1 MNLILASKSPRRI
14 EMFRNHGFDPV
25 VIPSAYEENIPPGLT
40 PAETVMFLSLHKAL
54 SVKIELDG
62 SKEDYLIVSADTIV
76 VNDNIILGK
85 PTDEKDAYSML
96 RALSGRSHDV
106 LTGVCLLGS
115 HSLKCFYE
123 VSTVWLM
130 DLPEDELRAY
140 IATDEPYDKA
150 GGYAIQETFS
160 RYVTHVEGDI
170 DNIIGFP
177 FKRFL
182 KELP

>member
-1 MNLILASKSPRRI
+1 
-14 EMFRNHGFDPV
+14 
-25 VIPSAYEENIPPGLT
+25 
-40 PAETVMFLSLHKAL
+40 
-54 SVKIELDG
+54 
-62 SKEDYLIVSADTIV
+62 
-76 VNDNIILGK
+76 
-85 PTDEKDAYSML
+85 ML

>member
-1 MNLILASKSPRRI
+1 METQSNSELAIVPIKGRI
-14 EMFRNHGFDPV
+14 VDE
-25 VIPSAYEENIPPGLT
+25 ST
-40 PAETVMFLSLHKAL
+40 
-54 SVKIELDG
+54 
-62 SKEDYLIVSADTIV
+62 
-76 VNDNIILGK
+76 LG
-85 PTDEKDAYSML
+85 
-96 RALSGRSHDV
+96 
-106 LTGVCLLGS
+106 
-115 HSLKCFYE
+115 
-123 VSTVWLM
+123 M

>member
-1 MNLILASKSPRRI
+1 
-14 EMFRNHGFDPV
+14 
-25 VIPSAYEENIPPGLT
+25 
-40 PAETVMFLSLHKAL
+40 
-54 SVKIELDG
+54 
-62 SKEDYLIVSADTIV
+62 
-76 VNDNIILGK
+76 
-85 PTDEKDAYSML
+85 ML

-115 HSLKCFYE
+115 NSLKCFYE